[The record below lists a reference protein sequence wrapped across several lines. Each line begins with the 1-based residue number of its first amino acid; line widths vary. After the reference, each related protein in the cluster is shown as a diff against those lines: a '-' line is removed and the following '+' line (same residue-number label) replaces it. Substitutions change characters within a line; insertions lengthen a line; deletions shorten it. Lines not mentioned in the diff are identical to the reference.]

1 MPYSGGVYTNP
12 GWVNDQSPY
21 INKTNLDDISNALAD
36 LTANASTATPITKG
50 GTGATTAAQART
62 NLGVPALSDLKSK
75 GSNENPVYFNASG
88 VPTPISALNTSY
100 SDPNGTYSYNIYKY
114 GHVVT
119 LYLRASIQNIG
130 GGRKEVS
137 YVNMIPSGYRPSIQT
152 YGMAAG
158 YTSASASGD
167 ADTTALVSINTSGAV
182 RFSEIGSNFGS
193 AVTTRH
199 FRATITYVQ
208 A

>member
-1 MPYSGGVYTNP
+1 MPYTGGVYTNP

-21 INKTNLDDISNALAD
+21 INKQNLDDISNALED
-36 LTANASTATPITKG
+36 LTANASAVTPIAKG
-50 GTGATTAAQART
+50 GTGATTASQART
-62 NLGVPALSDLKSK
+62 NLGVPDASVFNSK
-75 GSNENPVYFNASG
+75 GSNTEPVYFDPNG
-88 VPTPISALNTSY
+88 VPTPTSVLNTSF
-100 SDPNGTYSYNIYKY
+100 SDETHSYNIYKS
-114 GHVVT
+114 GHTVT

-137 YVNMIPSGYRPSIQT
+137 YQNLIPSGYRPSIQT

-158 YTSASASGD
+158 YINQLATGD
-167 ADTTALVSINTSGAV
+167 ADTSALVSINTSGTV
-182 RFSEIGSNFGS
+182 RFSEIGSSFGS

-199 FRATITYVQ
+199 FHTTITYVI

>member
-12 GWVNDQSPY
+12 GWANDQSPY
-21 INKTNLDDISNALAD
+21 INKQNLDDISNALAD
-36 LTANASTATPITKG
+36 LTANASVTTPITKG
-50 GTGATTAAQART
+50 GTGATTAAQARA
-62 NLGVPALSDLKSK
+62 NLGVPESSTFVSK
-75 GSNENPVYFNASG
+75 GSNENPVYFDANGAA
-88 VPTPISALNTSY
+88 VPISVLNTSY
-100 SDPNGTYSYNIYKY
+100 TDSGGAYSYNIYKY

-137 YVNMIPSGYRPSIQT
+137 YTNLIPSGYRPSLQT
-152 YGMAAG
+152 YGVAAG
-158 YTSASASGD
+158 YTSASVTGD
-167 ADTTALVSINTSGAV
+167 ADTTALVSINTSGTV

-193 AVTTRH
+193 AVSTRH
-199 FRATITYVQ
+199 FHATITYVI